1 MIRVT
6 EDSRMIMLEY
16 ETGEDAVFLNNIIK
30 IIEMRN
36 EDKEHIIGL
45 KEELK

>member
-6 EDSRMIMLEY
+6 EDSRLVMLEY
-16 ETGEDAVFLNNIIK
+16 ETGEDAVFLKHLIN

-36 EDKEHIIGL
+36 EDKEWIKGL
-45 KEELK
+45 KEEQM